1 LNSIFFFLFSPF
13 PPLDSLFAMGF
24 RAIIPLNRV
33 YGFIL
38 TEVIMVCIGA
48 GGGGGGYCGKKNG
61 GF

>member
-1 LNSIFFFLFSPF
+1 MS
-13 PPLDSLFAMGF
+13 F

-38 TEVIMVCIGA
+38 TEVIMACIGR
-48 GGGGGGYCGKKNG
+48 GGGGGGGGDTEGKNW